1 MSLPRLLRGA
11 LVVAGAVLAT
21 AGPLVPSSA
30 GHVLPSGET
39 SAAAAAAGA
48 GLPGHRA
55 VGGPATA
62 AAAIRAALPSVV
74 APVMAASVAP
84 TASPATASLPSAEAP
99 ALAAA
104 APNRRS
110 AASVLDANGLA
121 AENALSGRAAESRAS
136 FAAAMRG
143 TYLADVIAERDGAL
157 ARWPRRVAVP
167 VRVWVDSA
175 SAKLPGWR
183 DAFPAAARGA
193 FATWAS
199 LDIPVRFVF
208 VDDPAA
214 AEVHLRWVERLDQES
229 CGETT
234 WTTDAAGWMR
244 RADITLAMR
253 ASDGALQDETDI
265 RAMALHEVGHL
276 LGLGHTSDSTAIM
289 APWVAAD
296 ELSNADRATIR
307 LLYALPPGRV
317 RKAD

>member
-1 MSLPRLLRGA
+1 M
-11 LVVAGAVLAT
+11 
-21 AGPLVPSSA
+21 
-30 GHVLPSGET
+30 
-39 SAAAAAAGA
+39 
-48 GLPGHRA
+48 
-55 VGGPATA
+55 
-62 AAAIRAALPSVV
+62 
-74 APVMAASVAP
+74 AP

-99 ALAAA
+99 ALAAVAA
-104 APNRRS
+104 APARRS
-110 AASVLDANGLA
+110 AASVLAADGLA

-175 SAKLPGWR
+175 SAKLPGWH

-193 FATWAS
+193 FTTWAS

-208 VDDPAA
+208 VDDPAD

-276 LGLGHTSDSTAIM
+276 LGLGHTTDSTAIM

-296 ELSNADRATIR
+296 ELSAADRATVR

-317 RKAD
+317 RRAD

>member
-11 LVVAGAVLAT
+11 VVVAGAVLAT
-21 AGPLVPSSA
+21 AGPFVSSSA
-30 GHVLPSGET
+30 GHVLPADET
-39 SAAAAAAGA
+39 SVSASAAA
-48 GLPGHRA
+48 GLSGHRA
-55 VGGPATA
+55 VGGASA
-62 AAAIRAALPSVV
+62 AAAGLLRAALPT
-74 APVMAASVAP
+74 AASPNA
-84 TASPATASLPSAEAP
+84 LPSADAP
-99 ALAAA
+99 ALAVT
-104 APNRRS
+104 RRT
-110 AASVLDANGLA
+110 AASALVADGLA
-121 AENALSGRAAESRAS
+121 ADAAIESRGVESRAS
-136 FAAAMRG
+136 FAEAMRG
-143 TYLADVIAERDGAL
+143 TYLGDVIAERDGAL
-157 ARWPRRVAVP
+157 SRWPRRVAAP

-175 SAKLPGWR
+175 SALRLPGWR
-183 DAFPAAARGA
+183 SAFPAEARGA

-208 VDDPAA
+208 VSDPAQ

-244 RADITLAMR
+244 RGDITLAMR

>member
-11 LVVAGAVLAT
+11 LVVAGATLAL
-21 AGPLVPSSA
+21 AGPLASTSA
-30 GHVLPSGET
+30 GHALLLR
-39 SAAAAAAGA
+39 AG
-48 GLPGHRA
+48 GTTKS
-55 VGGPATA
+55 ATA
-62 AAAIRAALPSVV
+62 AAAPAETASGLSGHRAVAGPSVR
-74 APVMAASVAP
+74 AE
-84 TASPATASLPSAEAP
+84 LPSAALTGAGTSANELSNTLEAAP

-104 APNRRS
+104 RHTVATALVANGAVAAS
-110 AASVLDANGLA
+110 AAASLDAA
-121 AENALSGRAAESRAS
+121 SRDADSRAV
-136 FAAAMRG
+136 FAEAIKG
-143 TYLADVIAERDGAL
+143 TYLGDVIKERDGAL
-157 ARWPRRVAVP
+157 SRWPRRVATP

-175 SAKLPGWR
+175 SAVRLRGWR
-183 DAFPAAARGA
+183 ASFPAKARGA
-193 FATWAS
+193 FETWSS

-208 VDDPAA
+208 VDDPAQ

-234 WTTDAAGWMR
+234 WTTDAQGWMR
-244 RADITLAMR
+244 RGDITLAMR

-276 LGLGHTSDSTAIM
+276 LGLGHTADSTAIM

-296 ELSNADRATIR
+296 ELSSADRATIR